1 MGSFEL
7 IEVALEKRR
16 NAFADRPAVRFL
28 DGRLH
33 AHGVH
38 HRAVG
43 LGERAVTARLVAL
56 ESASAV

>member
-1 MGSFEL
+1 
-7 IEVALEKRR
+7 VALEKRR